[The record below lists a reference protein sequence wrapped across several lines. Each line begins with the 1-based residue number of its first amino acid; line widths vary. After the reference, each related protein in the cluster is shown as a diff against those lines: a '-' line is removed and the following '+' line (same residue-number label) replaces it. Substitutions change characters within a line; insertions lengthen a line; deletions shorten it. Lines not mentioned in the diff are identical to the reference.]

1 MTKYQ
6 FCRNYHDY
14 KKGQIVDGMRMNNES
29 VMIKL
34 PYSSGFVSTIEPLF
48 LGSQRLLIKVK

>member
-1 MTKYQ
+1 MAKYR

-14 KKGQIVDGMRMNNES
+14 KKNQVAEGMRMDSES
-29 VMIKL
+29 VMIKT
-34 PYSSGFVSTIEPLF
+34 PYSTGFVSTIEPLF

>member
-1 MTKYQ
+1 MAKYR

-14 KKGQIVDGMRMNNES
+14 KKNQIVDGMRMDNES